1 MIKLTTLK
9 TNDDSLTLDKLEG
22 DLGKERVKR
31 FVYGKKSITGG
42 KVSDAY
48 ILFVEYALFC
58 KLLMRLV

>member
-1 MIKLTTLK
+1 M
-9 TNDDSLTLDKLEG
+9 SLTLDKLEG

-31 FVYGKKSITGG
+31 FVYGKKSITGC

-58 KLLMRLV
+58 KL